1 MNRQVTI
8 GQTVLGRDIDALHFA
23 APDDQARKPAVIL
36 FGAIHGDEPL
46 GVHCLV
52 ELARELAASPPG
64 RDTWLIPALNVD
76 GLEAG
81 TKNNAN
87 DVDLNRNFAAANWVA
102 DHKAGYNPGAKPL
115 SEPESRALAELID
128 RLGATRF
135 VALHSPFHMV
145 NYDGSGRVL
154 AELMSAQNDYPVTGA
169 MGYPT
174 PGSFGSLYGVDR
186 GLEVVTLEIPPMED
200 DEAWRQNRGALR
212 LCVDLGPT

>member
-135 VALHSPFHMV
+135 VALHSPFHM
-145 NYDGSGRVL
+145 GRGKCN
-154 AELMSAQNDYPVTGA
+154 AYATFRRA
-169 MGYPT
+169 
-174 PGSFGSLYGVDR
+174 GV
-186 GLEVVTLEIPPMED
+186 GT
-200 DEAWRQNRGALR
+200 
-212 LCVDLGPT
+212 